1 MIIKE
6 WFLYSNFNQSE
17 RYAISI
23 SDISIKKETEKA
35 YLLYFENDFG
45 TLKRWIPKSCIMSKE
60 DIKKEQE
67 KKENAK
73 IKYEN
78 LVKWAK
84 ENGLRV
90 RNKMKKVTILDK
102 AFCAGLQVP
111 AELI

>member
-60 DIKKEQE
+60 DIKKEKE
-67 KKENAK
+67 KKKMQKLNMK
-73 IKYEN
+73 I
-78 LVKWAK
+78 LL
-84 ENGLRV
+84 NGLK
-90 RNKMKKVTILDK
+90 KMD
-102 AFCAGLQVP
+102 
-111 AELI
+111 